1 MLSSLLLELDCY
13 IRMYSYAS
21 IPLKAFKPQYM
32 NKLCSV
38 PVISTPLLSLLS
50 INSPAANYQLAVL
63 KKPRTSKYFKFMYTY
78 THNIHS
84 FKVFVRPFLC
94 TKTLCLCQ
102 IIYTNAWEIAQSHAC
117 LYISLNPHFST
128 HTYFAATPPSIY
140 SAHQCVMYLLLCA

>member
-63 KKPRTSKYFKFMYTY
+63 KKYPVLA
-78 THNIHS
+78 NILN
-84 FKVFVRPFLC
+84 LC
-94 TKTLCLCQ
+94 TQYTFIRGSRPPILMHQNIIPMQNNIYKCMRNRTKSCMFIHFFESTLL
-102 IIYTNAWEIAQSHAC
+102 HA
-117 LYISLNPHFST
+117 
-128 HTYFAATPPSIY
+128 
-140 SAHQCVMYLLLCA
+140 YLLRCNTAVHL